1 MNNQGDLLQVEGI
14 NSRGFGTIPKLL
26 MQDRR
31 LTAEAKAIYAYLC
44 SFCGGGLVA
53 FPRRSKIISDL
64 VMGKNTYY
72 RHFSLLK
79 ELGYIRV
86 VQEKDRSGK
95 FVRNVYT
102 LLQIV
107 PCPQNSDTD
116 SFPPPFPKNE
126 DTDNDPCH
134 RYPYTENGDAAL
146 SSININKFNIN
157 THPCQTADANEQ
169 SGGFQHLVENYVA
182 IVRDNIGYND
192 FRQLRPTDM
201 KLVDEIVSIIVDA
214 LAASGEYVRI
224 DGQERPRALVRRQLM
239 LLDHEAVEHVL
250 RRFKAHTERVKKK
263 RQYLLSMLYNTTLEL
278 HANYANLETCSL
290 YDARD
295 QRGARG

>member
-1 MNNQGDLLQVEGI
+1 MNNQGAFLQVEGI

-53 FPRRSKIISDL
+53 FPRRSRIISDL

-86 VQEKDRSGK
+86 AQEKDRSGK

-102 LLQIV
+102 LMQSI
-107 PCPQNSDTD
+107 PCPQNSDTE
-116 SFPPPFPKNE
+116 SFPPPCTQNG
-126 DTDNDPCH
+126 DTDKAPCP
-134 RYPYTENGDAAL
+134 RYPYPENGDTAL

-157 THPCQTADANEQ
+157 TLSCQ
-169 SGGFQHLVENYVA
+169 SGNTDGQDRLFQQSVENLTAAVQS
-182 IVRDNIGYND
+182 NIGYAD
-192 FRQLRPTDM
+192 FRQTHPYDM
-201 KLVDEIVSIIVDA
+201 ALIDEIVSIVVDA
-214 LAASGEYVRI
+214 MVTDAKYVRI
-224 DGQERPRALVRRQLM
+224 DGEDRPRALVRCQLA
-239 LLDHEAVEHVL
+239 LLDYQAVEHVVGQYRGL
-250 RRFKAHTERVKKK
+250 TARIKKK
-263 RQYLLSMLYNTTLEL
+263 RQYLLSMLYNATLEL
-278 HANYANLETCSL
+278 DAHYTNLVSSDQYRE
-290 YDARD
+290 RD
-295 QRGARG
+295 GRGARW